1 MFLDETKESD
11 DDEVDDEY
19 KDLVVVDE
27 ENEAD
32 L

>member
-1 MFLDETKESD
+1 MFIDETKESD
-11 DDEVDDEY
+11 DDEVEDEY